1 MKQIRSDEVIDRQHR
16 EAKGRK
22 SRTKMYQDGLMLF
35 ICTDSSLIMVC
46 GHLIFI
52 RHSPPSI
59 RGRT

>member
-35 ICTDSSLIMVC
+35 I
-46 GHLIFI
+46 
-52 RHSPPSI
+52 
-59 RGRT
+59 